1 MKIIFIKKTKKRNI
15 FLFIKKLKIF
25 S

>member
-1 MKIIFIKKTKKRNI
+1 MKIIFIKKTKERNI
-15 FLFIKKLKIF
+15 FLFIKKLKLF